1 MNGDRLN
8 TGEGICEKSK
18 IRKWGE
24 GSRGEGILNMKIG
37 LWMEKGYGRGGG

>member
-18 IRKWGE
+18 IRKGGE
-24 GSRGEGILNMKIG
+24 REGILNMKIG
-37 LWMEKGYGRGGG
+37 GLCMDKAYEKGG